1 MNRRRPGPGAAGRPS
16 RPDATLRSVDDFVAR
31 VIRRL
36 REEPG
41 FSRNRH
47 FVAFSSPEGRRA
59 LRVHRHL
66 RSIEHDLS
74 RGCRAT
80 VERTDDGVRVMLRAK
95 SSMRTA
101 WLSHAEY
108 RILRTNPLVRS
119 ALDGAAACD
128 DDHAGDAGARPAARP
143 SSARSAASGSGPT

>member
-1 MNRRRPGPGAAGRPS
+1 MIRRRPGPAAAGRPS

-47 FVAFSSPEGRRA
+47 FMAFSSPEGRRA

-74 RGCRAT
+74 RGCSAT
-80 VERTDDGVRVMLRAK
+80 VERTDDGVRMTLRAK
-95 SSMRTA
+95 SSVRMA
-101 WLSHAEY
+101 WLSHDEY
-108 RILRTNPLVRS
+108 RILRPSPLVRS
-119 ALDGAAACD
+119 ALDESAAGQADPGAS
-128 DDHAGDAGARPAARP
+128 RPAARA
-143 SSARSAASGSGPT
+143 SSARNAATGSDPT

>member
-1 MNRRRPGPGAAGRPS
+1 MTGRHGSPAGPRSRAGARLG
-16 RPDATLRSVDDFVAR
+16 SVDEFIAR

-47 FVAFSSPEGRRA
+47 FAAFSSPEGRRA

-66 RSIEHDLS
+66 RSIEEDLS

-80 VERTDDGVRVMLRAK
+80 VEETADGVRVTLRAR
-95 SSMRTA
+95 SSVRMA
-101 WLSHAEY
+101 WLGHDEY
-108 RILRTNPLVRS
+108 RILRTSPLVRS
-119 ALDGAAACD
+119 ALDAESAA
-128 DDHAGDAGARPAARP
+128 HQAGEAGSRPAARD
-143 SSARSAASGSGPT
+143 SNARTAATGSDPT